1 MGQSSAILLSQPG
14 CFRGSPWLFCGGLVK
29 CHQENQTPP
38 EPCSASRLQ
47 ISASLLWSTTEGN
60 MDVCIGKPGNQSQQ
74 LARAGIYYGSDGTEY
89 LGMIYY
95 SDASGGDDLPMRF
108 KYVCWA
114 ILVLECANEQPLVLK
129 KITKWH
135 EKNSFAIKM
144 NRYESLSNDL
154 LTGTALSELRETK
167 YLVIHI
173 WPFLNPTSF
182 SVQISSLWLNC
193 LISSWCFSM

>member
-1 MGQSSAILLSQPG
+1 MGQSSAILLSQLG

-38 EPCSASRLQ
+38 ERCSASRLQ

-74 LARAGIYYGSDGTEY
+74 LARAGIYCGSDGTEY

-95 SDASGGDDLPMRF
+95 SDASGGDDLPVRF
-108 KYVCWA
+108 KHVCWA

-129 KITKWH
+129 KNNKMAWK
-135 EKNSFAIKM
+135 KNSFAIKM
-144 NRYESLSNDL
+144 NRYES
-154 LTGTALSELRETK
+154 
-167 YLVIHI
+167 
-173 WPFLNPTSF
+173 
-182 SVQISSLWLNC
+182 
-193 LISSWCFSM
+193 